1 MNFNKCIQEIDNLH
15 SAWSQM
21 EKSAKLGWLTGE
33 KMRLNRLAN
42 QFAQYIQI
50 KGGFL
55 NDNERDYARKLLAMI
70 QEVDC
75 EGSKV
80 ANDLVND
87 AFKDI
92 IKGFLK

>member
-1 MNFNKCIQEIDNLH
+1 MPYTDFSEIDRLH
-15 SAWSQM
+15 SEWSQM

-50 KGGFL
+50 RGGLL

-92 IKGFLK
+92 IKRFLK